1 MVDQQYPDPVP
12 VCQRFQDTDVPVVI
26 GVGVCLIPSGSDALE
41 RVDDRQSGS
50 GMLLEKLLHLVYQPI
65 VELLGHHSEV
75 QRGWRVL
82 GEIKESTLN
91 ALEAVLQTE
100 IEHFTWTS
108 GEVPERFPLSY
119 LEAQPQRKPGLAD
132 LRCSRQ
138 QMQTRRQQILH
149 KKGNRFVVNRL
160 R

>member
-1 MVDQQYPDPVP
+1 MDQQYPDPVP

-41 RVDDRQSGS
+41 
-50 GMLLEKLLHLVYQPI
+50 
-65 VELLGHHSEV
+65 
-75 QRGWRVL
+75 
-82 GEIKESTLN
+82 
-91 ALEAVLQTE
+91 AVLQTE

-108 GEVPERFPLSY
+108 GEVPEGFPLSY
-119 LEAQPQRKPGLAD
+119 LEAQPQRQPGLAD